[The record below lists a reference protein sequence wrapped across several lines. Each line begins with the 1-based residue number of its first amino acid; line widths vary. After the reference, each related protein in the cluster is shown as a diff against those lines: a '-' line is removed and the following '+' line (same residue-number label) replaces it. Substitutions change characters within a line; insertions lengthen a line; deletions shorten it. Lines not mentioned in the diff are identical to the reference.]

1 VCEYATALRYAKKKE
16 RRKPEEESG
25 EGERE
30 TKNESK
36 IGKKK

>member
-1 VCEYATALRYAKKKE
+1 MCKETE

-30 TKNESK
+30 TKIEENN
-36 IGKKK
+36 KK

>member
-1 VCEYATALRYAKKKE
+1 MCKEKE

-30 TKNESK
+30 TKNEANNRKEKISK
-36 IGKKK
+36 KRENK